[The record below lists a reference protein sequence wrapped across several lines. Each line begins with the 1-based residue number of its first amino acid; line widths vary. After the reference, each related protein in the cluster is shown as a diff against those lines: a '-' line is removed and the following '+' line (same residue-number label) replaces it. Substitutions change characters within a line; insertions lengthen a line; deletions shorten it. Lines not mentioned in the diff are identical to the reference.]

1 MEELE
6 ELKARLEKERPRMWH
21 TLPDIGLYMDQLL
34 SCMPQQLIQYGD
46 GDRLTSAMVNNYIKD
61 GLVPR
66 ADGKRYS
73 RVHLAYLTAICALKK
88 VLSVRDTSALIHLG
102 LKDYDPKLAYIQFR
116 KTMNRALT
124 STADALEDK
133 TEDDLPELALQLAL
147 NSYANQLAC
156 ERVLDIMAQ
165 QAAARQ
171 GEPTAEKPEKAE
183 KPKEKKK

>member
-6 ELKARLEKERPRMWH
+6 ELKTRLEKERPRMWH

-46 GDRLTSAMVNNYIKD
+46 GERLTSAMVNNYIKD
-61 GLVPR
+61 GLLPR

-73 RVHLAYLTAICALKK
+73 RIHLAYLTAICALKK

-124 STADALEDK
+124 STAESLEGK
-133 TEDDLPELALQLAL
+133 TEEDLPELALQLAL

-156 ERVLDIMAQ
+156 ERILELMAQ
-165 QAAARQ
+165 QAEQ
-171 GEPTAEKPEKAE
+171 NQEQPESKPEKT
-183 KPKEKKK
+183 KEKKK